1 MQIVRS
7 ASIYEQRASDERER
21 VIRRFRF
28 WPIWLA
34 GGCVLIALACLW
46 LVRAYGASVWA
57 DGGAVMALWAVAVG
71 SVTVLS
77 RATGGSQGEAGEN
90 AALRALT
97 SLPDTYTAFSNLKI
111 PGFEKWGDVDI
122 LVVGPMGV
130 VVVEVKNFQGH
141 VRVEGEYWSH
151 VSAHG
156 TGLARKS
163 VSGQLRGYVKAVN
176 AFLARNKVVCPVTGI
191 IAINSNAW
199 IEIAAPPPYP
209 LVPYDRLKAQIEAM
223 PEARR
228 PSENERA
235 REALCSVT
243 RGA

>member
-1 MQIVRS
+1 MANDRHRARRPVGRRS
-7 ASIYEQRASDERER
+7 PVY
-21 VIRRFRF
+21 
-28 WPIWLA
+28 P
-34 GGCVLIALACLW
+34 
-46 LVRAYGASVWA
+46 
-57 DGGAVMALWAVAVG
+57 
-71 SVTVLS
+71 S
-77 RATGGSQGEAGEN
+77 RGRGQG
-90 AALRALT
+90 T
-97 SLPDTYTAFSNLKI
+97 
-111 PGFEKWGDVDI
+111 
-122 LVVGPMGV
+122 
-130 VVVEVKNFQGH
+130 
-141 VRVEGEYWSH
+141 

-228 PSENERA
+228 ASENEKA